1 MFYKDAANAYKVLG
15 ITKENTND
23 EVKKAYRKMAVKHHP
38 DKFSQLGEEQQL
50 AAKEKFQKIQE
61 AYETI
66 KKERG
71 FK

>member
-1 MFYKDAANAYKVLG
+1 
-15 ITKENTND
+15 
-23 EVKKAYRKMAVKHHP
+23 MAVKHHP